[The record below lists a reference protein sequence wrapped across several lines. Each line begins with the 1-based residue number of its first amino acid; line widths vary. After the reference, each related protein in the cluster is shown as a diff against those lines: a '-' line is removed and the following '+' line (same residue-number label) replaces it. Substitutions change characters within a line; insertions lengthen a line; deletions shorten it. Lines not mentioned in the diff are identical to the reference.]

1 MRNLFQFI
9 LRYHFFFLFLAL
21 QSGALLL
28 LMSQQQYHRT
38 VLVSSANAVAGS
50 YFRLVSQIYGF
61 ANLNRVNEQLAL
73 ENTRLLAA
81 TQNSFLIT
89 DDAVFSIHDTVY
101 KRKYSFIN
109 AEVISNTIHRG
120 NNYLTLNKGRLHGIE
135 PQMGVI
141 TFNGI
146 VGIVK
151 AVSDNFSSVI
161 SLLHQ
166 ETNVSA
172 RIVKNDHIGTL
183 TWRGGNYRVATL
195 RYIPSHVELVVGD
208 TIVSSGYSVIF
219 PPGILLG
226 TVRDYSIKAGESFIT
241 ADIDLSIDFNS
252 LRYVSVVKNLLS
264 SELEELHQAN
274 GQQTAQ

>member
-9 LRYHFFFLFLAL
+9 LRYHFFFLFLVL

-38 VLVSSANAVAGS
+38 VLVSSANAIAGS
-50 YFRLVSQIYGF
+50 YYRLVSQIYGF
-61 ANLNRVNEQLAL
+61 ANLKRVNQQLAL

-81 TQNSFLIT
+81 THSSFLIT
-89 DDAVFSIHDTVY
+89 DSAVFLENDTAY
-101 KRKYSFIN
+101 KRKYTFIN
-109 AEVISNTIHRG
+109 AEVISNTIHRS
-120 NNYLTLNKGRLHGIE
+120 NNYLTLNKGRRHGIE

-146 VGIVK
+146 VGIVM

-166 ETNVSA
+166 ETNISA
-172 RIVKNDHIGTL
+172 RILKNDHIGTL

-195 RYIPSHVELVVGD
+195 RYIPAHVDLAKGD
-208 TIVSSGYSVIF
+208 TLVSSGYSVIF

-241 ADIDLSIDFNS
+241 ADIDLTIDFNS
-252 LRYVSVVKNLLS
+252 LRFVSVVKNLFS
-264 SELEELHQAN
+264 TELEKLHQAT
-274 GQQTAQ
+274 GRWPAQ